1 VIEMTVHN
9 RFVPT
14 FHRPAAFL
22 TAAAALA
29 ASPLAHAHHAMG
41 GQLPTTFMEG
51 MLSGIA
57 HPVIGID
64 HFAFLMVAALLS
76 FSLTGAARFLV
87 PMAFVAAT
95 IGGTM
100 YHVGAAELPMTE
112 VIVALSALLGG
123 IAVLL
128 KRSLPALLMG
138 VLFAV
143 IGVFH
148 GYAYGEAIIGAEQT
162 PLVSYLLGF
171 ALIQYAVILGGM
183 KLLSMLA
190 ERSERLQ
197 SLVARS
203 GGLFATAT
211 GGLFLAMNLA

>member
-1 VIEMTVHN
+1 
-9 RFVPT
+9 
-14 FHRPAAFL
+14 
-22 TAAAALA
+22 
-29 ASPLAHAHHAMG
+29 
-41 GQLPTTFMEG
+41 
-51 MLSGIA
+51 
-57 HPVIGID
+57 
-64 HFAFLMVAALLS
+64 LS
-76 FSLTGAARFLV
+76 FTISGAARFLV

-112 VIVALSALLGG
+112 IVVALSALLGG
-123 IAVLL
+123 VAVLL

-162 PLVSYLLGF
+162 PLLSYLVGF
-171 ALIQYAVILGGM
+171 AFIQYGVILGGV
-183 KLLSMLA
+183 KLLDVLA
-190 ERSERLQ
+190 ARSERLQ
-197 SLVARS
+197 ALAARS
-203 GGLFATAT
+203 GGLFATGA